1 MTKMNWGLIGGG
13 EGSQIGEAHRM
24 GARMHNHYTMVAG
37 AMDVDAAKGKAYG
50 VSLGMDEDRAYGSW
64 QEMLR
69 GESGRDDK
77 IELVTVATPNATHYE
92 ISAAFLKAGINVLCE
107 KPMTMTVE
115 EGESLKAIAAETGS
129 KLIVNFGY
137 SGYPMVR
144 QARAM
149 VADGRLGK
157 IRLMVAEFAHGFHAD
172 AEDADNPRVRWRYD
186 PAQAGVSSIVADCG
200 IHALHLATYI
210 SAQSVDSLSA
220 HFESMVGSRELEDDA
235 SVQFKMSGGS
245 VCRLWSSAVAIGHMH
260 GLNIQVF
267 GENGGVRWHQEQPN
281 QLQYTPLNGPMQTL
295 ERGQSGLSQDAQ
307 DSSRVT
313 IGHTEGFLGAFA
325 NIYRDVYFGLRGDE
339 QALQRLPSVDDGIQM
354 VKVVHRAAESA
365 KSGSQWMAL

>member
-1 MTKMNWGLIGGG
+1 MKKMNWGLIGGG
-13 EGSQIGEAHRM
+13 DGSQIGEAHRI
-24 GARMHNHYTMVAG
+24 GTRMHNHYNMVAG
-37 AMDVDAAKGKAYG
+37 AMDVDPVKGKAYG

-64 QEMLR
+64 QEMLD

-115 EGESLKAIAAETGS
+115 EGESLKAIAVETGK

-149 VADGRLGK
+149 AADGSLGK

-210 SAQSVDSLSA
+210 SGQSVDSLSA
-220 HFESMVGSRELEDDA
+220 HFESMVGDRELEDDA
-235 SVQFKMSGGS
+235 SVQIKMSGGS
-245 VCRLWSSAVAIGHMH
+245 VCRLWSSAVAVGHMH

-267 GENGGVRWHQEQPN
+267 GEKGGVRWHQEQPN
-281 QLQYTPLNGPMQTL
+281 QLQYTPLNGSMQLL
-295 ERGQSGLSQDAQ
+295 ERGQNGLSQDAEE
-307 DSSRVT
+307 SSRVT

-325 NIYRDVYFGLRGDE
+325 NIYRDIYLGLRGDE
-339 QALQRLPSVDDGIQM
+339 QALNRLPSVDDGIEM

-365 KSGSQWMAL
+365 NSGSQWMAL